1 MTKGRK
7 GLLDS
12 QFEATGWGQEHKVT
26 WSPQSGSRE
35 GGVLGHFLLFIQ
47 SKAPVQGMVPPT
59 FGEGLLNFIS
69 SIWKVPH
76 RHTQMWGEDEV
87 LNKWIFLT

>member
-1 MTKGRK
+1 MTHSLRLQVGGSHGGRSIRSH
-7 GLLDS
+7 GTHS
-12 QFEATGWGQEHKVT
+12 QGAEREECWGT
-26 WSPQSGSRE
+26 A
-35 GGVLGHFLLFIQ
+35 HFLLFVQ